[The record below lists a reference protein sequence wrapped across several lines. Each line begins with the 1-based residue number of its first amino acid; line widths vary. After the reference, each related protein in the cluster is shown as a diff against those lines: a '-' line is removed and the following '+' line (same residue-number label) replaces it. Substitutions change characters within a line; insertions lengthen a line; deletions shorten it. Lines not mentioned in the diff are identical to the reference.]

1 MEMNAMFSLHHWCL
15 STLCVLL
22 LSTMSRLVMVPT

>member
-1 MEMNAMFSLHHWCL
+1 MNAMLSLHNWCP

-22 LSTMSRLVMVPT
+22 LSTMSRLAMVPT

>member
-1 MEMNAMFSLHHWCL
+1 MEMNAMFPLHHWCL

-22 LSTMSRLVMVPT
+22 LSTMSRLAMVPT